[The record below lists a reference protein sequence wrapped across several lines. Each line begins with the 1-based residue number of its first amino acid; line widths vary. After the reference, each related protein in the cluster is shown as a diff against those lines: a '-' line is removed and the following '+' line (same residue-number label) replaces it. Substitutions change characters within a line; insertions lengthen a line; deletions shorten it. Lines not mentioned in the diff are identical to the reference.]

1 MQRIVGPALLLRDRH
16 GQYDDT
22 RTCGRAGLDL
32 RASQGED
39 FTHTLHGVAAA
50 AASAHLRDDVTAATA
65 GWRAELKVQL
75 QGGPE
80 RARVRHAHSGPLR
93 LQKILEPEG
102 PHWPQAVLVHPPGGL
117 CAGDVLLLNG
127 QLDADPAL
135 QTTGAPATGLLVTQ
149 PGATKWYRSDDGR
162 HSEQRVHWRVGAGC
176 ALEWLPH
183 ESIAFDGALA
193 DSELIIDL
201 QGDARCIGWDVWVL
215 GRRLHG
221 DTFARGEVRQHLRI
235 TRDGTPI
242 HLEHSRLDALSLAR
256 RAGLNGQAVSALAW
270 CAGFKPDEAQIDAL
284 RAAHPLLAL
293 TCPQPDLLLARAL
306 APEPEALMRALRALW
321 RDLRP
326 LALQRPATPPRL
338 WAT

>member
-1 MQRIVGPALLLRDRH
+1 
-16 GQYDDT
+16 
-22 RTCGRAGLDL
+22 LDL
-32 RASQGED
+32 RVSQGEV
-39 FTHTLHGVAAA
+39 FTRTLDGLDAAEAANEPAPLHGDELAAA
-50 AASAHLRDDVTAATA
+50 T

-75 QGGPE
+75 QAGAE

-117 CAGDVLLLNG
+117 CAGDVLLLDG
-127 QLDADPAL
+127 QLDPDPAL
-135 QTTGAPATGLLVTQ
+135 QAAGAPATGLLVTQ
-149 PGATKWYRSDDGR
+149 PGATKWYRSEHAR
-162 HSEQRVHWRVGAGC
+162 RAQQRVHWRVGAGC

-183 ESIAFDGALA
+183 ESIAFDAALA

-201 QGDARCIGWDVWVL
+201 QADARCIGWDVWVL

-235 TRDGTPI
+235 TREGKPLY
-242 HLEHSRLDALSLAR
+242 LERSRLDAQALAR

-270 CAGFKPDEAQIDAL
+270 CAGFTPDEAQMDAL
-284 RAAHPLLAL
+284 RAAHPQLAL
-293 TCPQPDLLLARAL
+293 TSPQPDLLLARAL
-306 APEPEALMRALRALW
+306 APEPEALMQALRALW
-321 RDLRP
+321 QDLRP